1 MTQLLWTL
9 KMAWRDS
16 RGSRKRLALYL
27 SSMALGVAALVAING
42 FGDNLERTVDNEA
55 KTLLGADLMIER
67 EEPFAPETE
76 ALLDT
81 LGGEQSRRIEFSS
94 MAYFPSSDG
103 TRLVSVR
110 ATEGGYPFYGA
121 IQTRPASAA
130 QTYRDG
136 PNALLDGTLMQQYDT
151 QVGDSVRIGTRDY
164 RVAGEV
170 LQTPRESSLMS
181 AINPRVYIPRAHV
194 DTTLFQR
201 GSRVEY
207 QVFFKFPEGADAE
220 AIGSSIVDHAREQDI
235 RIETVEEE
243 AEDWEE
249 GLTNL
254 YRFLSLVGFIA
265 LLLGSLGVASAVH
278 VYVRQR
284 VETIAV
290 LRCLGAKSG
299 RTFRIYLTQ
308 AGLMGLVGATAG
320 CLLGVGVQM
329 IVPYLL
335 ADFLPVSVD
344 FRLSWTAIGMG
355 LGIGLGVTL
364 LFALLPLL
372 RVRNISPLLA
382 LRSNVESGE
391 SAWRD
396 PLRWVVAAC
405 LAAGVTGFAIAQA
418 PEVEFGLGYA
428 GGVAAVFGLLALV
441 AKGIVWAARRYFP
454 TTWSYPWRQGLAN
467 LYRPHN
473 QTTVLMLALGLGTFL
488 IMTLFLVQR
497 TVLEQIQITGGENRP
512 NIVFFDVQSDQL
524 DGVTQIVEG
533 EGLPILRQVPI
544 VTMRLRS
551 VKGRTIDAIREDS
564 TTRATWAHRRE
575 YRSTYRDSLIDSETL
590 MDGEFVQR
598 FEGDPFATG
607 AAVPISIEQE
617 IAQELRVGIGDTL
630 TFNVQGVPLAARVA
644 SLREVDWQRIQTN
657 FFVVFPEGV
666 LENAPQMHVVLSRAD
681 TEQASARVQSQ
692 IVQQFPN
699 VAAIDLSLVLSTFD
713 ALFSRLSYVIR
724 FMALFSILTGLI
736 VLVGAVVVSRYQRI
750 EESVLLKTLG
760 ASRRTVMK
768 IMTIEYLFLGVFAA
782 LTGLVLSLGGS
793 WALSY
798 FVFEGPFVAAPGPLL
813 VALAVVTGLTIFVG
827 LLNSR
832 GIYSR
837 PPLEVLRAEV

>member
-1 MTQLLWTL
+1 
-9 KMAWRDS
+9 
-16 RGSRKRLALYL
+16 
-27 SSMALGVAALVAING
+27 
-42 FGDNLERTVDNEA
+42 
-55 KTLLGADLMIER
+55 
-67 EEPFAPETE
+67 
-76 ALLDT
+76 
-81 LGGEQSRRIEFSS
+81 
-94 MAYFPSSDG
+94 
-103 TRLVSVR
+103 
-110 ATEGGYPFYGA
+110 
-121 IQTRPASAA
+121 
-130 QTYRDG
+130 
-136 PNALLDGTLMQQYDT
+136 
-151 QVGDSVRIGTRDY
+151 
-164 RVAGEV
+164 
-170 LQTPRESSLMS
+170 
-181 AINPRVYIPRAHV
+181 
-194 DTTLFQR
+194 
-201 GSRVEY
+201 
-207 QVFFKFPEGADAE
+207 
-220 AIGSSIVDHAREQDI
+220 
-235 RIETVEEE
+235 
-243 AEDWEE
+243 
-249 GLTNL
+249 
-254 YRFLSLVGFIA
+254 
-265 LLLGSLGVASAVH
+265 
-278 VYVRQR
+278 
-284 VETIAV
+284 
-290 LRCLGAKSG
+290 
-299 RTFRIYLTQ
+299 
-308 AGLMGLVGATAG
+308 
-320 CLLGVGVQM
+320 
-329 IVPYLL
+329 
-335 ADFLPVSVD
+335 VD
-344 FRLSWTAIGMG
+344 FRLSWRAIGLG

-382 LRSNVESGE
+382 LRSDVESAKGL
-391 SAWRD
+391 WRD

-428 GGVAAVFGLLALV
+428 GGVAAVFALLALV
-441 AKGIVWAARRYFP
+441 AKGITWAARRYFP

-497 TVLEQIQITGGENRP
+497 TVLEQIQISGGENRP
-512 NIVFFDVQSDQL
+512 NLVLFDVQSDQL
-524 DGVTQIVEG
+524 AGVTQVVEQ
-533 EGLPILRQVPI
+533 EGLPIIRQVPI

-590 MDGEFVQR
+590 LEGEFVSNY
-598 FEGDPFATG
+598 EGDPFAPD
-607 AAVPISIEQE
+607 AAVPISIEEE
-617 IAQELRVGIGDTL
+617 IARELRVGIGDTL
-630 TFNVQGVPLAARVA
+630 TFNVQGVPLQATVGSIRQ
-644 SLREVDWQRIQTN
+644 VDWQRIQTN
-657 FFVVFPEGV
+657 FFVVFPNGV
-666 LENAPQMHVVLSRAD
+666 LDDAPQMHVVLSRAE

-692 IVQQFPN
+692 VVQRYPN

-760 ASRRTVMK
+760 ASRGTVMK

-798 FVFEGPFVAAPGPLL
+798 FVFEGPFVAAPIPLL
-813 VALAVVTGLTIFVG
+813 VALVTVTGLTIFVG

-832 GIYSR
+832 GIYNR